1 MSFFLGSKKRDLSNK
16 SKDGED
22 SKKVKESDSLSP
34 LPDEVFSDGL
44 NSPELAK
51 LLVNCLKSINNQVTE
66 LFTFHEEAKKS
77 QIKVTKSLDFVSVKF
92 EDLEKEIKKTDE
104 KINQLA
110 KTLKPFVSNRRFGAA
125 LTTKL
130 SGFTWCQ

>member
-1 MSFFLGSKKRDLSNK
+1 MSFFLGSKKRDLSDK

-44 NSPELAK
+44 SSLELAK

-77 QIKVTKSLDFVSVKF
+77 QIKVTESLDFVSAKF

-104 KINQLA
+104 KINQLE
-110 KTLKPFVSNRRFGAA
+110 KTLKI
-125 LTTKL
+125 
-130 SGFTWCQ
+130 